1 MFVKYTDAVE
11 SREKNVEYTD
21 FTVNNAYSPVF
32 YSDRLLHSYIV
43 ISGSSQLRNA
53 FADTLAAAMLC
64 SEKGNVPC
72 GVCKNCK
79 KAVKGLHP
87 DIIRISPPEGKKEI
101 PVDTVRAVKAES
113 VIMPNEADS
122 KVFIIE
128 SADMMNPSAQN
139 ALLKILE
146 EPPRHVRFILTAETP
161 SLLLDTVR
169 SRCAEIRLLSEDTET
184 DEEAASAASDFLKAV
199 KGGDLALAQY
209 AYSLEKLDKTIFP
222 AFIREVKKLAVG
234 QLKSGKLSPSELFRI
249 TSAMDDA
256 AVYLKLNVNPV
267 HISGMLCAKL
277 LHEPNMPT
285 K

>member
-1 MFVKYTDAVE
+1 MDH
-11 SREKNVEYTD
+11 TD
-21 FTVNNAYSPVF
+21 FTVNKAYSPVF
-32 YSDRLLHSYIV
+32 NADRLLHSYVV
-43 ISGSSQLRNA
+43 ISGSIQLRTA
-53 FADTLAAAMLC
+53 FADTLAAAMIC
-64 SEKGNVPC
+64 GEKGDVPC

-87 DIIRISPPEGKKEI
+87 DIIRVSAPEGKKEI
-101 PVDTVRAVKAES
+101 PVDTVRAIKAES

-169 SRCAEIRLLSEDTET
+169 SRCAEIRLSSADTET
-184 DEEAASAASDFLKAV
+184 DEEAASVASDFLIAV
-199 KGGDLALAQY
+199 KEGDLALAQF
-209 AYSLEKLDKTIFP
+209 AYSLEKLDKAIFS
-222 AFIREVKKLAVG
+222 AFIREAKKKAVG
-234 QLKSGKLSPSELFRI
+234 LLKDGNISPAELFCI
-249 TSAMDDA
+249 TETLDDA
-256 AVYLKLNVNPV
+256 AVYLKFNVNPV

-277 LHEPNMPT
+277 LHDPDMPT